1 MQINKHYRSPVRCSD
16 EEGPFSLWG
25 CVQAH
30 GPSCHLGLQAHGS
43 HASFCNCVK
52 CEAAC
57 QPVYLRASLLNCM
70 QACATAC
77 KIVQLHASSFMF
89 LCSSESVQAYVIICG
104 LVALY
109 ASLCNCMQAYVLYA
123 GLCNCMQAFATV
135 CKLYAS
141 LCNCMQ
147 VYATVCELMQL
158 YASICMHSC
167 LLSCMQACVPNTGL

>member
-1 MQINKHYRSPVRCSD
+1 MGLRASSW
-16 EEGPFSLWG
+16 PFMSLG
-25 CVQAH
+25 T
-30 GPSCHLGLQAHGS
+30 
-43 HASFCNCVK
+43 ASSWITCKLCNCVK

-77 KIVQLHASSFMF
+77 KLVQLHASSFMC

-123 GLCNCMQAFATV
+123 GLCSCMQVFATV

-147 VYATVCELMQL
+147 AYATVYKHLHAFLFIELHASLCTQHRLVRTARMLMEQL
-158 YASICMHSC
+158 QVI
-167 LLSCMQACVPNTGL
+167 